1 MEKRAQKKDRQ
12 PIVFSMANDLC
23 VWSRAG
29 VIKSTKCI
37 NAFNCL
43 GCATDQRVL
52 AGFDENRKNAG
63 LPGSATPRM
72 QLLMKQG
79 KCRHMLSGRISYG
92 LCSYGYN
99 CANCAFDQMMD
110 DNSYLPNLQAPVV
123 DVASG
128 FKVARDHYYH
138 FGHAWARVE
147 YGGKVRVGIDDFALR
162 LLGPQDEIDM
172 PDLGSRVAQNG
183 VQAVLKRDG
192 NEAPTLSPVDGT
204 VVAVNHKVLKDSN
217 TVNSDPYGE
226 GWLMVIQPSS
236 LRNNLKNLFF
246 GQESQTWVDDEYFRL
261 QHLVADAYGEEMK
274 YRMAATGGEAISDIY
289 SEVPEI
295 GWNRLVSEF
304 LHSIQ

>member
-1 MEKRAQKKDRQ
+1 MEKSVQKKDRQ
-12 PIVFSMANDLC
+12 PIVFSMTNDLC

-29 VIKSTKCI
+29 VIKSTKCV

-43 GCATDQRVL
+43 GCAMDQRVL
-52 AGFDENRKNAG
+52 TNFEEKRKATG
-63 LPGSATPRM
+63 TTGSINPRM

-110 DNSYLPNLQAPVV
+110 DHSYLPNLQPPVI
-123 DVASG
+123 DIASG

-138 FGHAWARVE
+138 FGHTWARVE
-147 YGGKVRVGIDDFALR
+147 YGGKVRVGVDDFALR

-172 PDLGSRVAQNG
+172 PGLGSKVSQNDA
-183 VQAVLKRDG
+183 QAVLKRNG
-192 NEAPTLSPVDGT
+192 NQAPTLSPVDGI
-204 VVAVNHKVLKDSN
+204 VVAVNHKVLNN
-217 TVNSDPYGE
+217 TKTFSKDPYGE
-226 GWLMVIQPSS
+226 GWLMVIEPSS
-236 LRNNLKNLFF
+236 LRKNLKNLFF
-246 GQESQTWVDDEYFRL
+246 GDESQSWVDDEYLRL
-261 QHLVADAYGEEMK
+261 QNLVADAYGEETK

-289 SEVPEI
+289 SEVPEV

-304 LHSIQ
+304 LHSV

>member
-1 MEKRAQKKDRQ
+1 MEKSVQKKDKH

-29 VIKSTKCI
+29 VIKSTKCV

-43 GCATDQRVL
+43 GCAMDERVL
-52 AGFDENRKNAG
+52 TNFEEKRKASG
-63 LPGSATPRM
+63 TPGTALPRM

-99 CANCAFDQMMD
+99 CAKCAFDQMID
-110 DNSYLPNLQAPVV
+110 DSSYLPNLQAPVV
-123 DVASG
+123 DVVSG
-128 FKVARDHYYH
+128 FNVARDHYYH

-162 LLGPQDEIDM
+162 LFGPQDEIEM
-172 PDLGSRVAQNG
+172 PGLGEKLSQNG
-183 VQAVLKRDG
+183 PQAVLKRDG
-192 NEAPTLSPVDGT
+192 NQAQALSPVGGT
-204 VVAVNHKVLKDSN
+204 VVAINHKVLKN
-217 TVNSDPYGE
+217 TKTFNKDPYGE

-236 LRNNLKNLFF
+236 LRNNLKNLFY
-246 GQESQTWVDDEYFRL
+246 GNESQGWVDDEYLRL
-261 QHLVADAYGEEMK
+261 QNLVADAYGEETK

-289 SEVPEI
+289 SEVPEV

-304 LHSIQ
+304 LHSK